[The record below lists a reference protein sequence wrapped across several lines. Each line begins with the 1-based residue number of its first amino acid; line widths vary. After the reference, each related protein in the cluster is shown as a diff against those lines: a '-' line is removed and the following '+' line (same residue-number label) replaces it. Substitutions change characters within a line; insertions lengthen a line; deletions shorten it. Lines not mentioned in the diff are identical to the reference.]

1 MMSTRSRHTLDRRF
15 GRGNIQLGRSSAHEV
30 LETLPKF
37 GDGFVFPRHAED
49 FFEFAVEIVAGGEE
63 FFEALNG
70 FVFGEGC
77 G

>member
-1 MMSTRSRHTLDRRF
+1 M
-15 GRGNIQLGRSSAHEV
+15 
-30 LETLPKF
+30 PKF

-70 FVFGEGC
+70 FIFGEGC
-77 G
+77 S